1 MTSKI
6 EHIGI
11 AVSDLASAEKIYAD
25 ILGVEPYKREK
36 VEHQG
41 VITSFFKTANVKIE
55 LLEGLDDQSSI
66 SSFIKK
72 QGEGVHHI
80 AFLVDDIHKEINRL
94 KKLNFNIIN
103 EKPVEGADN
112 KIICFIHPKSTKKVL
127 IELCQNKK

>member
-1 MTSKI
+1 MKSSSITLNCLPI
-6 EHIGI
+6 H
-11 AVSDLASAEKIYAD
+11 EKS
-25 ILGVEPYKREK
+25 G
-36 VEHQG
+36 
-41 VITSFFKTANVKIE
+41 TSFTSFTHLGNLGIDS
-55 LLEGLDDQSSI
+55 LNSSI

-72 QGEGVHHI
+72 QGEGVHHV

>member
-1 MTSKI
+1 MTNKI

-11 AVSDLASAEKIYAD
+11 AVSDLVSAEKIYAD

-41 VITSFFKTANVKIE
+41 VMTSFFKTSNVKIE
-55 LLEGLDDQSSI
+55 LLEGLNDQSLI

-72 QGEGVHHI
+72 RGEGVHHV
-80 AFLVDDIHKEINRL
+80 AFLVDDIYKEINRL

>member
-41 VITSFFKTANVKIE
+41 VITSFFKTSNVKIE
-55 LLEGLDDQSSI
+55 LLEGLNDQSSI

-72 QGEGVHHI
+72 QGEGVHHV

>member
-41 VITSFFKTANVKIE
+41 VITSFFKTGNIKIE
-55 LLEGLDDQSSI
+55 LLESLNDQSPI

-72 QGEGVHHI
+72 RGEGVHHV

-103 EKPVEGADN
+103 EDPVEGADN

>member
-55 LLEGLDDQSSI
+55 LLESLNDQSSI

-80 AFLVDDIHKEINRL
+80 AFWLMTFI
-94 KKLNFNIIN
+94 KKLTVLKNSILILLMRSLLKVPII
-103 EKPVEGADN
+103 K
-112 KIICFIHPKSTKKVL
+112 
-127 IELCQNKK
+127 